1 MELMMGTQVEEI
13 VEALRASL
21 VENERLRRQHQRLVD
36 ERAEPV
42 AVVAMSCRLPGGV
55 RSPEDL
61 WRLVM
66 DGTDAMS
73 SVPDGRGWDVD
84 WLRGLGDAG
93 ITPEGGFVHDADAFD
108 AALFGIGPREA
119 LAMDPQQRL
128 LLESSWELFER
139 AGIAPSSL
147 RGTGTGVFVGAS
159 SSGYSAG
166 MYGDAQGS
174 DSYLLTG
181 GAGSVISGRVAY
193 ILGLQGPAITVD
205 TACSSSLVAIHL
217 AARSLRDRECSLAL
231 AGGVTVMATPGAFVE
246 FSKQRGLA
254 GDGRCKSFA
263 AGADG
268 TGWGE
273 GAAVILLERLSDARR
288 NGRKVLAVL
297 RGSAV
302 NQDGASNGLT
312 APSGPAQRRV
322 IAQALADAE
331 LTPADVDAVEAHG
344 TGTVLGD
351 PIEAQA
357 LLAAYGRDRPADR
370 PLFLGTVKSN
380 LGHTQAAAGAVGA
393 IKTVLALGHGVLPRT
408 LHIDAPTPH
417 VDWTGGAVS
426 LLTRTTPWPDT
437 GRLRRAGVS
446 AFGLSG
452 TNAHLILEE
461 APADEPAT
469 GPTTELPFVPFLVS
483 ARTEGALRDQ
493 ATRLLDRL
501 RDDPGLSPTD
511 LGYSLAV
518 SRAALDR
525 RAVVL
530 ADDRDGLVRGLT
542 SLSRGEAAPGLVRS
556 EDRAGEGI
564 AFLFTG
570 QGSQRPGMADELYA
584 AFPAF
589 AAALDAVC
597 DGFDPHLDTS
607 LRVVM
612 SGADPAEL
620 DRTEFAQPALFAFEV
635 AMYRLLESWGVRP
648 DAVAG
653 HSLGELTAAHVAG
666 VLSLEDACTFVAA
679 RGRLMQAMP
688 AGGLMVAVEA
698 SEQEVQD
705 LIGSGTGVSIAA
717 VNGPASVV
725 LSGDRDEVQDIV
737 TLWTKQG
744 RRHKEL
750 RTSHAFHS
758 AHMDAMLDDLHSVAT
773 KLTFRPARTDLVSA
787 TTGAPLTSD
796 QALSPGHW
804 TRHVRD
810 TVRFADAVQRLHDDR
825 VGTFLEIGPD
835 GVLTALTQD
844 CLAGR
849 GEPGPPLLVATQRR
863 DRSPVRALFTALAE
877 LHVHGLPVDW
887 AAVFA
892 GRDARLTDVPTYA
905 FQRRRYWPAPPVHT
919 PGQAAPGQAVVETA
933 EDTPPAEAQEA
944 LAERLAGATPA
955 DRHTLLLE
963 VVTTWAAAALG
974 LPSAEEVDTARDF
987 LEQGFDSLTAL
998 ELRNSL
1004 QRVLGTE
1011 ELSATLLFDHP
1022 TPTRLARH
1030 LSAMLDGDGD
1040 GDEVA
1045 PLPGGPRGGI
1055 LGSLLQHTRSTG
1067 QTVEYA
1073 KVLMQLAAF
1082 RDVYDSE
1089 APPAQPAP
1097 VVRLA
1102 KGEGLPLICLCTMS
1116 MLSGPHEYARLAAG
1130 FRGERDVYAL
1140 PHPGFAEGEKLPENF
1155 DVLMRTHADA
1165 VLRTVGDRPFV
1176 VTGHSGGALLANAL
1190 SHELDRQGRPPAA
1203 VILLDSYPADSEV
1216 MATWMPELLDGMVER
1231 DDAYTPMDDF
1241 RATAW
1246 AAYLPFLYACRAQ
1259 PVDVPTL
1266 LVRAGEPLRAWAGE
1280 GDWHAVWPL
1289 PHSVTDT
1296 EGNHFTML
1304 GEHAGPLAHR
1314 IREWLTEQGC

>member
-1 MELMMGTQVEEI
+1 MMGTQVEEI

-21 VENERLRRQHQRLVD
+21 VENERLRRQHQNLVD
-36 ERAEPV
+36 ERAEPI

-73 SVPDGRGWDVD
+73 AVPDGRGWDVD

-93 ITPEGGFVHDADAFD
+93 ITPEGGFVDDADAFD

-139 AGIAPSSL
+139 AGIDPSSL

-181 GAGSVISGRVAY
+181 GAGSVISGRVSY

-217 AARSLRDRECSLAL
+217 AARSLRDKECSLAL

-273 GAAVILLERLSDARR
+273 GAGVILLERLSDARR

-322 IAQALADAE
+322 IAQALADAG
-331 LTPADVDAVEAHG
+331 LGPNDVDAVEAHG

-351 PIEAQA
+351 PIEARA
-357 LLAAYGRDRPADR
+357 LIAAYGRDRPADR
-370 PLFLGTVKSN
+370 PLLLGTVKSN
-380 LGHTQAAAGAVGA
+380 VGHTQAAAGAVGA
-393 IKTVLALGHGVLPRT
+393 IKTVLALGHGMLPRT

-417 VDWTGGAVS
+417 VDWSGGAVS
-426 LLTRTTPWPDT
+426 LLTGATPWPAT
-437 GRLRRAGVS
+437 ERPRRAGVS

-452 TNAHLILEE
+452 TNAHLILEQ
-461 APADEPAT
+461 APASEPAT
-469 GPTTELPFVPFLVS
+469 GCTAELPVVPFLVS
-483 ARTEGALRDQ
+483 ARTEEALRGQ
-493 ATRLLDRL
+493 AIRLLERL
-501 RDDPGLSPTD
+501 RDDPGASPTD
-511 LGYSLAV
+511 LGHSLAV

-542 SLSRGEAAPGLVRS
+542 SLAAGEASPGLIRS
-556 EDRAGEGI
+556 AHRAGEGT

-589 AAALDAVC
+589 AEALDAVC
-597 DGFDPHLDTS
+597 EGFGPHLDTP
-607 LRVVM
+607 LRAVM
-612 SGADPAEL
+612 SGADPEKL
-620 DRTEFAQPALFAFEV
+620 DRTEYAQPALFAFEV
-635 AMYRLLESWGVRP
+635 ALYRLLVSWGVRP

-688 AGGLMVAVEA
+688 GGGLMVAVEA
-698 SEQEVQD
+698 SEQEVRD
-705 LIGSGTGVSIAA
+705 LLGAGTGVSIAA
-717 VNGPASVV
+717 VNGPRSVV

-758 AHMDAMLDDLHSVAT
+758 AHMDAMLDELRAVAAT
-773 KLTFRPARTDLVSA
+773 LALRPARTDLVSA
-787 TTGAPLTSD
+787 TTGLPLTAD
-796 QALSPGHW
+796 QALSPDHW
-804 TRHVRD
+804 TRHVREP
-810 TVRFADAVQRLHDDR
+810 VRFADTVRRLHDDR
-825 VGTFLEIGPD
+825 VGTLLEIGPD
-835 GVLTALTQD
+835 GVLTALAQD
-844 CLAGR
+844 CLAG
-849 GEPGPPLLVATQRR
+849 GSELEPPLLVATQHR

-892 GRDARLTDVPTYA
+892 GRGARLTDVPTYA
-905 FQRRRYWPAPPVHT
+905 FQRRRYWPAPPAYT
-919 PGQAAPGQAVVETA
+919 PGQTAPGPAVVDVA
-933 EDTPPAEAQEA
+933 EDTPPAEAPAA
-944 LAERLAGATPA
+944 LAVRLAEATPA
-955 DRHTLLLE
+955 GRQALLLD

-974 LPSAEEVDTARDF
+974 LSSAEELDTGRDF

-1004 QRVLGTE
+1004 RTVLGTE

-1022 TPTRLARH
+1022 TPSRLARH
-1030 LSAMLDGDGD
+1030 LSAMLDGNGAT
-1040 GDEVA
+1040 A
-1045 PLPGGPRGGI
+1045 PVTRPSGGI

-1067 QTVEYA
+1067 QAVEYA

-1082 RDVYDSE
+1082 RTVFSSE
-1089 APPAQPAP
+1089 TPPAQAAP

-1102 KGEGLPLICLCTMS
+1102 TGDGPPLICLCTMS

-1140 PHPGFAEGEKLPENF
+1140 PHPGFAEGEELPENF
-1155 DVLMRTHADA
+1155 DVLMRTHAES

-1190 SHELDRQGRPPAA
+1190 SHALDRRGRPPAA
-1203 VILLDSYPADSEV
+1203 VILLDSYPADSDV

-1266 LVRAGEPLRAWAGE
+1266 LVRAGEPLRAWSGE

-1289 PHSVTDT
+1289 PHSVAET

-1304 GEHAGPLAHR
+1304 GEHAGPLAR
-1314 IREWLTEQGC
+1314 RMREWLTEQGC

>member
-1 MELMMGTQVEEI
+1 MMGTQVEEI

-21 VENERLRRQHQRLVD
+21 VENERLRRQHQSLVE
-36 ERAEPV
+36 ERTEPV

-61 WRLVM
+61 WRLVT

-73 SVPDGRGWDVD
+73 PVPDGRGWDVD
-84 WLRGLGDAG
+84 WLRGLGDTG
-93 ITPEGGFVHDADAFD
+93 ITPEGGFVQDADAFD

-217 AARSLRDRECSLAL
+217 AARSLRDGECSLAL

-273 GAAVILLERLSDARR
+273 GVGVILLERLSDARR

-322 IAQALADAE
+322 IAQALADAGIG
-331 LTPADVDAVEAHG
+331 PADVDAVEAHG

-370 PLFLGTVKSN
+370 PLYLGTVKSN
-380 LGHTQAAAGAVGA
+380 VGHTQAAAGAVGA
-393 IKTVLALGHGVLPRT
+393 IKTVLALGHGALPMT
-408 LHIDAPTPH
+408 LHVDAPTPH
-417 VDWTGGAVS
+417 VDWSGGAVS

-437 GRLRRAGVS
+437 GRPRRAGVS

-452 TNAHLILEE
+452 TNAHLILEQ

-469 GPTTELPFVPFLVS
+469 GATTELPVVPFLVS
-483 ARTEGALRDQ
+483 ARTDEALRGQ
-493 ATRLLDRL
+493 AARLLDRL
-501 RDDPGLSPTD
+501 GEDPGQSPTD

-530 ADDRDGLVRGLT
+530 ADDRAGLVRGLT
-542 SLSRGEAAPGLVRS
+542 SLAGGEAAPGLIRS
-556 EDRAGEGI
+556 TDRAGEGT

-584 AFPAF
+584 VFPAF
-589 AAALDAVC
+589 ATALDAVC
-597 DGFDPHLDTS
+597 EQFDPHLGTS
-607 LRVVM
+607 LRAVM
-612 SGADPAEL
+612 SGADPAVL
-620 DRTEFAQPALFAFEV
+620 DRTAFAQPALFAYEV
-635 AMYRLLESWGVRP
+635 ALYRLLESWGVRP

-653 HSLGELTAAHVAG
+653 HSLGEITAAHVAG

-688 AGGLMVAVEA
+688 AGGMMVALEA
-698 SEQEVQD
+698 SEQEVRD
-705 LIGSGTGVSIAA
+705 LLGAGTGVSVAA
-717 VNGPASVV
+717 VNGPSSLV

-758 AHMDAMLDDLHSVAT
+758 AHMDAMLDDLRSVAGT
-773 KLTFRPARTDLVSA
+773 LTFRPARTDLVSA
-787 TTGAPLTSD
+787 TTGEPLTTA

-804 TRHVRD
+804 TRHVRE
-810 TVRFADAVQRLHDDR
+810 TVRFADAVRRLRDDR
-825 VGTFLEIGPD
+825 IGTFLEIGPD
-835 GVLTALTQD
+835 GVLTALAQD

-849 GEPGPPLLVATQRR
+849 DGPEPPLLVAAQHR

-892 GRDARLTDVPTYA
+892 GRDARLAELPTYA
-905 FQRRRYWPAPPVHT
+905 FQRRRYWPAPPAHVSGA
-919 PGQAAPGQAVVETA
+919 PAAPVEAGVRDT
-933 EDTPPAEAQEA
+933 EDVPPAGTPAG
-944 LAERLAGATPA
+944 LAARLADATPA
-955 DRHTLLLE
+955 GRHTLLLG

-974 LPSAEEVDTARDF
+974 LPSAEELDTGRDF

-1004 QRVLGTE
+1004 QKVLGTG

-1022 TPTRLARH
+1022 TPSRLARH
-1030 LSAMLDGDGD
+1030 LSGLLEGDGD
-1040 GDEVA
+1040 GATA
-1045 PLPGGPRGGI
+1045 PPAGPGGGI
-1055 LGSLLQHTRSTG
+1055 LGPLLQHTRSTG
-1067 QTVEYA
+1067 QAVEYA

-1082 RDVYDSE
+1082 REVYDSE
-1089 APPAQPAP
+1089 APPAQAAP

-1102 KGEGLPLICLCTMS
+1102 AGDGLPLICLCTMS

-1140 PHPGFAEGEKLPENF
+1140 PHPGFAEGEKLPEDF

-1190 SHELDRQGRPPAA
+1190 SHELDGRGRPPAA
-1203 VILLDSYPADSEV
+1203 VVLLDSYPADSEV
-1216 MATWMPELLDGMVER
+1216 MATWMPELLEGMVER

-1246 AAYLPFLYACRAQ
+1246 AAYLPFLYACRAR

-1266 LVRAGEPLRAWAGE
+1266 LVRAGEPLRAWSGE

-1289 PHSVTDT
+1289 PHSVADT

-1314 IREWLTEQGC
+1314 MREWLTEQGC

>member
-1 MELMMGTQVEEI
+1 MMGTQVEEI

-36 ERAEPV
+36 ERTEPV

-61 WRLVM
+61 WRLVT

-73 SVPDGRGWDVD
+73 PVPDGRGWDVE

-93 ITPEGGFVHDADAFD
+93 ITPEGGFVDDADAFD

-119 LAMDPQQRL
+119 LAMDPQQRV

-147 RGTGTGVFVGAS
+147 RGTSTGVFVGAS

-181 GAGSVISGRVAY
+181 GAGSVISGRVSY

-263 AGADG
+263 ASADG

-273 GAAVILLERLSDARR
+273 GAGVILLERLSDARR

-331 LTPADVDAVEAHG
+331 LSPADVDAVEAHG

-357 LLAAYGRDRPADR
+357 LLAAYGRDRPAER

-380 LGHTQAAAGAVGA
+380 VGHTQAAAGAVGA

-408 LHIDAPTPH
+408 LHVDAPTPH
-417 VDWTGGAVS
+417 VDWSGGAVS
-426 LLTRTTPWPDT
+426 LLTRATPFPDT
-437 GRLRRAGVS
+437 GRPRRAGVS

-452 TNAHLILEE
+452 TNAHLILEQ
-461 APADEPAT
+461 APADELAA
-469 GPTTELPFVPFLVS
+469 GATTELPVVPFLLS
-483 ARTEGALRDQ
+483 ARTEEALRAQ
-493 ATRLLDRL
+493 ATRLLDQL
-501 RDDPGLSPTD
+501 RDDPGESPTD

-530 ADDRDGLVRGLT
+530 ADDRESLVRGLT
-542 SLSRGEAAPGLVRS
+542 SLAGGEAAPGLIRS
-556 EDRAGEGI
+556 AERAGEGT

-597 DGFDPHLDTS
+597 DGFDRHLDTS
-607 LRVVM
+607 LRALL
-612 SGADPAEL
+612 SGAGSAGL

-635 AMYRLLESWGVRP
+635 ALYRLLESWGVRP

-653 HSLGELTAAHVAG
+653 HSLGEVTAAHVAG

-698 SEQEVQD
+698 TEQEVRD
-705 LIGSGTGVSIAA
+705 LLGARTDLSIAA
-717 VNGPASVV
+717 VNGPSSVV
-725 LSGDRDEVQDIV
+725 LSGDRDEVQDLV
-737 TLWTKQG
+737 TLWTKRG

-758 AHMDAMLDDLHSVAT
+758 AHMDAMLDDLHSVAA

-787 TTGAPLTSD
+787 TTGKPLTED
-796 QALSPGHW
+796 QALSPDHW
-804 TRHVRD
+804 TRHVRE
-810 TVRFADAVQRLHDDR
+810 TVRFADAVRRLHDDR

-849 GEPGPPLLVATQRR
+849 GELDPPLLVATQHR

-877 LHVHGLPVDW
+877 LHVHGVPVDW

-892 GRDARLTDVPTYA
+892 GRGARLTDVPTYA
-905 FQRRRYWPAPPVHT
+905 FQRRRYWPAPPAHT
-919 PGQAAPGQAVVETA
+919 PGRSAAPGQAVVEAA
-933 EDTPPAEAQEA
+933 EDSPPTEAPTA
-944 LAERLAGATPA
+944 LAERLAEATPA
-955 DRHTLLLE
+955 GRHTLLLE

-974 LPSAEEVDTARDF
+974 LPSAEELDTARDF

-1022 TPTRLARH
+1022 TPSRLARH
-1030 LSAMLDGDGD
+1030 LAGMLDGNGTGNEDT
-1040 GDEVA
+1040 A
-1045 PLPGGPRGGI
+1045 LTTTPRGGI
-1055 LGSLLQHTRSTG
+1055 LGPLLQHTRSTG
-1067 QTVEYA
+1067 QAVEYA

-1082 RDVYDSE
+1082 RDVYTSE
-1089 APPAQPAP
+1089 APPAQAAP

-1102 KGEGLPLICLCTMS
+1102 SGDGLPLICLCTMS

-1140 PHPGFAEGEKLPENF
+1140 PHPGFTEGEKLPEDF
-1155 DVLMRTHADA
+1155 DVLMRTHADS
-1165 VLRTVGDRPFV
+1165 VLRTVGDKPFV

-1190 SHELDRQGRPPAA
+1190 SRELDRQGRPPAA

-1266 LVRAGEPLRAWAGE
+1266 LVRAGEPLRAWSGE

-1314 IREWLTEQGC
+1314 MREWLTEQRC

>member
-1 MELMMGTQVEEI
+1 MMGTQVEEI

-21 VENERLRRQHQRLVD
+21 VENERLRRQHQSLVD
-36 ERAEPV
+36 ERAEPI

-66 DGTDAMS
+66 DGRDAMS
-73 SVPDGRGWDVD
+73 AVPDGRGWDVD
-84 WLRGLGDAG
+84 WLRGLGDTG
-93 ITPEGGFVHDADAFD
+93 ITPEGGFVDDADAFD

-139 AGIAPSSL
+139 AGIDPSSL

-181 GAGSVISGRVAY
+181 GAGSVISGRVSY
-193 ILGLQGPAITVD
+193 LLGLQGPAITVD

-217 AARSLRDRECSLAL
+217 AARSLRDKECSLAL

-273 GAAVILLERLSDARR
+273 GAGVILLERLSDARR

-322 IAQALADAE
+322 IAQALADAG
-331 LTPADVDAVEAHG
+331 LSPHDVDAVEAHG

-351 PIEAQA
+351 PIEARA
-357 LLAAYGRDRPADR
+357 LIAAYGQDRPEGR
-370 PLFLGTVKSN
+370 PLLLGTVKSN
-380 LGHTQAAAGAVGA
+380 VGHTQAAAGAVGV
-393 IKTVLALGHGVLPRT
+393 IKTVLALGRGTLPPT
-408 LHIDAPTPH
+408 LHVDAPTPH
-417 VDWTGGAVS
+417 VDWSGGEVS
-426 LLTRTTPWPDT
+426 LLTGATPWPAT
-437 GRLRRAGVS
+437 GRPRRAGVS

-452 TNAHLILEE
+452 TNGHLILEQ
-461 APADEPAT
+461 APASEPPS
-469 GPTTELPFVPFLVS
+469 GSTTELPVVPILVS
-483 ARTEGALRDQ
+483 ARTEEALRGQ
-493 ATRLLDRL
+493 AGRLLDRL
-501 RDDPGLSPTD
+501 RDDPGGSATD
-511 LGYSLAV
+511 LGHSLAV

-525 RAVVL
+525 RAVIL

-542 SLSRGEAAPGLVRS
+542 SLAAGEAAPGLIRSVR
-556 EDRAGEGI
+556 RAGEGT

-570 QGSQRPGMADELYA
+570 QGSQRPGMADELSA
-584 AFPAF
+584 TFPVF

-597 DGFDPHLDTS
+597 DAFDPHLDTP
-607 LRVVM
+607 LRAAM
-612 SGADPAEL
+612 SGAAPEKL

-635 AMYRLLESWGVRP
+635 ALYRLLVSWSVRP

-688 AGGLMVAVEA
+688 DGGLMVAVEA
-698 SEQEVQD
+698 SEQEVAD
-705 LIGSGTGVSIAA
+705 LLGAGTGLSIAA
-717 VNGPASVV
+717 VNGPRSVV
-725 LSGDRDEVQDIV
+725 LSGDRDEVHDIV

-758 AHMDAMLDDLHSVAT
+758 AHMDAMLDDLRAVASN
-773 KLTFRPARTDLVSA
+773 LAFRPARTDLVSA
-787 TTGAPLTSD
+787 TTGLPLTAD
-796 QALSPGHW
+796 QALSPDHW
-804 TRHVRD
+804 TRHVREP
-810 TVRFADAVQRLHDDR
+810 VRFADAVRRLRDDR

-835 GVLTALTQD
+835 GVLTALAQD
-844 CLAGR
+844 CLAAGG
-849 GEPGPPLLVATQRR
+849 GELEPPLLVATQHR

-892 GRDARLTDVPTYA
+892 GRGARLTELPTYA
-905 FQRRRYWPAPPVHT
+905 FQRRRYWPAPP
-919 PGQAAPGQAVVETA
+919 AYAPGRTAPGPAVVDVP
-933 EDTPPAEAQEA
+933 EDIPPAEASTA
-944 LAERLAGATPA
+944 LAARLADATPA
-955 DRHTLLLE
+955 GRHTLLLD

-974 LPSAEEVDTARDF
+974 LPSAEELDTGRDF

-1004 QRVLGTE
+1004 RAVLGTE

-1030 LSAMLDGDGD
+1030 LSALLDGDGD
-1040 GDEVA
+1040 GTGAAA
-1045 PLPGGPRGGI
+1045 PAAGPGGGI

-1067 QTVEYA
+1067 QAVEYA
-1073 KVLMQLAAF
+1073 KVLMQLAEF
-1082 RDVYDSE
+1082 RTVFNSE
-1089 APPAQPAP
+1089 TPPAQAAP

-1102 KGEGLPLICLCTMS
+1102 TGDGPPLICLCTMS
-1116 MLSGPHEYARLAAG
+1116 MLSGAHEYARLAAG

-1140 PHPGFAEGEKLPENF
+1140 PHPGFAEGEELPENF
-1155 DVLMRTHADA
+1155 DVLMRTHAES
-1165 VLRTVGDRPFV
+1165 VLRTVGDKPFV

-1190 SHELDRQGRPPAA
+1190 SHALEGQGRPPAA
-1203 VILLDSYPADSEV
+1203 VILLDSYPADSDV

-1231 DDAYTPMDDF
+1231 DDAYTPMDDY

-1266 LVRAGEPLRAWAGE
+1266 LVRAGEPLRAWSGE

-1289 PHSVTDT
+1289 PHSVAET

-1304 GEHAGPLAHR
+1304 GEHAGPLAR
-1314 IREWLTEQGC
+1314 RMREWLTEQGC

>member
-1 MELMMGTQVEEI
+1 MGTQVEEI
-13 VEALRASL
+13 VDALRASL
-21 VENERLRRQHQRLVD
+21 VENERLRQQHQRLVD

-73 SVPDGRGWDVD
+73 AVPDDRGWDVD
-84 WLRGLGDAG
+84 WLRGLGDEG

-139 AGIAPSSL
+139 AGIDPSSL

-181 GAGSVISGRVAY
+181 AAGSVVSGRVSY
-193 ILGLQGPAITVD
+193 LLGLQGPAITVD

-273 GAAVILLERLSDARR
+273 GAGVILLERLSDARR

-322 IAQALADAE
+322 IAQALADAG

-357 LLAAYGRDRPADR
+357 LLATYGRGRPADR
-370 PLFLGTVKSN
+370 PLLLGTVKSN
-380 LGHTQAAAGAVGA
+380 VGHTQAAAGAVGA
-393 IKTVLALGHGVLPRT
+393 IKTVLALGHATLPRT
-408 LHIDAPTPH
+408 LHVDAPTPH
-417 VDWTGGAVS
+417 VDWSAGAVS
-426 LLTRTTPWPDT
+426 LLTEATPWPVT
-437 GRLRRAGVS
+437 GRPRRAGVS

-452 TNAHLILEE
+452 TNAHLILEQ
-461 APADEPAT
+461 APASEPVT
-469 GPTTELPFVPFLVS
+469 GSTTELPVVPFLVS
-483 ARTEGALRDQ
+483 ARTEEALRDQ

-501 RDDPGLSPTD
+501 RDDPGHSPTD

-542 SLSRGEAAPGLVRS
+542 SLAGGEAAPGVIRS
-556 EDRAGEGI
+556 AVRAGEGTV
-564 AFLFTG
+564 FLFTG

-597 DGFDPHLDTS
+597 DAFDRHLGTS
-607 LRVVM
+607 LRAVM
-612 SGADPAEL
+612 SGPDPEKL

-635 AMYRLLESWGVRP
+635 ALYRLLENWGVRP

-666 VLSLEDACTFVAA
+666 VLSLEDACAFVAA

-688 AGGLMVAVEA
+688 GGGLMVAVEA
-698 SEQEVQD
+698 SEQEVRD
-705 LIGSGTGVSIAA
+705 LLGAGSGLSIAA
-717 VNGPASVV
+717 VNGPSSVV

-737 TLWTKQG
+737 ALWTKQG

-758 AHMDAMLDDLHSVAT
+758 AHMDAMLDDLRTVAAN
-773 KLTFRPARTDLVSA
+773 LTLRPAEIDLVSA
-787 TTGAPLTSD
+787 VTGAPLTTE
-796 QALSPGHW
+796 QALSPDYW
-804 TRHVRD
+804 TRHVRE
-810 TVRFADAVQRLHDDR
+810 TVRFAETVRRLHDDR
-825 VGTFLEIGPD
+825 AGTFLEIGPD
-835 GVLTALTQD
+835 GVLTALAQD
-844 CLAGR
+844 CLTGR
-849 GEPGPPLLVATQRR
+849 GDLEPPLLVATQHR

-887 AAVFA
+887 AEVFA
-892 GRDARLTDVPTYA
+892 GRGARLADVPTYA
-905 FQRRRYWPAPPVHT
+905 FQRRRYWPAPPAYI
-919 PGQAAPGQAVVETA
+919 PGQAAPGPAAPGPAATEATGDIA
-933 EDTPPAEAQEA
+933 SAEASTA
-944 LAERLAGATPA
+944 LAERLAEATPA
-955 DRHTLLLE
+955 GRHKLLLD

-974 LPSAEEVDTARDF
+974 LPSAEELDTGRDF

-1004 QRVLGTE
+1004 RTVLGTE

-1022 TPTRLARH
+1022 TPSRLARH
-1030 LSAMLDGDGD
+1030 LSTVLDGG
-1040 GDEVA
+1040 GGEATA
-1045 PLPGGPRGGI
+1045 PTARPSGGI

-1067 QTVEYA
+1067 QAVEYA
-1073 KVLMQLAAF
+1073 KVLMQLAEF
-1082 RDVYDSE
+1082 RTVFNSD

-1102 KGEGLPLICLCTMS
+1102 SGDGLPLICLCTMS

-1140 PHPGFAEGEKLPENF
+1140 PHPGFAEGEDLPENF
-1155 DVLMRTHADA
+1155 DVLMRTHADS
-1165 VLRTVGDRPFV
+1165 VLRTVGDKPFV

-1190 SHELDRQGRPPAA
+1190 SRELDRRGRPPAA

-1216 MATWMPELLDGMVER
+1216 MAAWMPELLGGMVER

-1266 LVRAGEPLRAWAGE
+1266 LVRAEEPLGAWSGE

-1289 PHSVTDT
+1289 PHSVVDT
-1296 EGNHFTML
+1296 AGNHFTML
-1304 GEHAGPLAHR
+1304 GERAGPLAR
-1314 IREWLTEQGC
+1314 RMREWLTEQGC

>member
-1 MELMMGTQVEEI
+1 MGMQVEEI

-36 ERAEPV
+36 ERTEPV

-61 WRLVM
+61 WRLVA

-73 SVPDGRGWDVD
+73 PVPDGRGWDVE

-93 ITPEGGFVHDADAFD
+93 ITPEGGFVDDADAFD

-147 RGTGTGVFVGAS
+147 RGTSTGVFVGAS

-254 GDGRCKSFA
+254 DDGRCKSFA
-263 AGADG
+263 ASADG

-273 GAAVILLERLSDARR
+273 GAGVILLERLSDARR

-331 LTPADVDAVEAHG
+331 LGPADVDAVEAHG

-380 LGHTQAAAGAVGA
+380 VGHTQAAAGAVGA
-393 IKTVLALGHGVLPRT
+393 IKTVLALGHGVLPQT
-408 LHIDAPTPH
+408 LHVDAPTPH
-417 VDWTGGAVS
+417 VDWSAGAVS
-426 LLTRTTPWPDT
+426 LLTRATPFPDT
-437 GRLRRAGVS
+437 GRPRRAGVS

-452 TNAHLILEE
+452 TNAHLILEQ
-461 APADEPAT
+461 APADELAA
-469 GPTTELPFVPFLVS
+469 GATTELPVVPFLLS
-483 ARTEGALRDQ
+483 ARTEEALRAQ
-493 ATRLLDRL
+493 AARLLDRL
-501 RDDPGLSPTD
+501 RDDPGQSPTD

-530 ADDRDGLVRGLT
+530 ADDREGLVRGLT
-542 SLSRGEAAPGLVRS
+542 SLARGEAAPGLIRS
-556 EDRAGEGI
+556 AERAGEGT

-570 QGSQRPGMADELYA
+570 QGSQRPGMADELYGV
-584 AFPAF
+584 FPAF
-589 AAALDAVC
+589 AAALDTVC
-597 DGFDPHLDTS
+597 DGFDRHLDTS
-607 LRVVM
+607 LRTVM
-612 SGADPAEL
+612 SGAGSAEL

-635 AMYRLLESWGVRP
+635 ALYRLLESWGVRP

-653 HSLGELTAAHVAG
+653 HSLGEVTAAHVAG

-679 RGRLMQAMP
+679 RGRLMQALP

-698 SEQEVQD
+698 TEQEVRELLGARTD
-705 LIGSGTGVSIAA
+705 LSVAA
-717 VNGPASVV
+717 VNGPSSVV
-725 LSGDRDEVQDIV
+725 LSGDRDQVQDLV
-737 TLWTKQG
+737 TLWTKRG

-758 AHMDAMLDDLHSVAT
+758 AHMDAMLDDLHSVAAR
-773 KLTFRPARTDLVSA
+773 LTFRPARTDLVSA
-787 TTGAPLTSD
+787 TTGMPLTED
-796 QALSPGHW
+796 QAVSPDHW
-804 TRHVRD
+804 TRHVRE
-810 TVRFADAVQRLHDDR
+810 TVRFADAVRRLHDDR

-835 GVLTALTQD
+835 GVLTALTQA

-849 GEPGPPLLVATQRR
+849 GELDPPLLVATQHR

-877 LHVHGLPVDW
+877 LHVHGVPVDW

-892 GRDARLTDVPTYA
+892 GRGAHLTEVPTYA
-905 FQRRRYWPAPPVHT
+905 FQRRRYWPAPPAHT
-919 PGQAAPGQAVVETA
+919 PGQATSPGQAVVETA
-933 EDTPPAEAQEA
+933 EDSPPTEAPTA
-944 LAERLAGATPA
+944 LAERLAEATPA
-955 DRHTLLLE
+955 GRHTLLLE
-963 VVTTWAAAALG
+963 VVATWAAAALG
-974 LPSAEEVDTARDF
+974 LPSAEELDTARDF

-1004 QRVLGTE
+1004 QKVLGTE

-1022 TPTRLARH
+1022 TPSRLARH
-1030 LSAMLDGDGD
+1030 LAGMLDGNGTGYEDT
-1040 GDEVA
+1040 A
-1045 PLPGGPRGGI
+1045 PTTTPRGGI
-1055 LGSLLQHTRSTG
+1055 LGPLLQHTRSTG
-1067 QTVEYA
+1067 QAVDYA
-1073 KVLMQLAAF
+1073 KVLMQLAEF
-1082 RDVYDSE
+1082 RDVYTSE
-1089 APPAQPAP
+1089 APPAQAAP

-1102 KGEGLPLICLCTMS
+1102 SGDGLPLICLCTMS

-1140 PHPGFAEGEKLPENF
+1140 PHPGFTEGEDLPEDF
-1155 DVLMRTHADA
+1155 DVLMRTHADS
-1165 VLRTVGDRPFV
+1165 VLRTVGDKPFV

-1190 SHELDRQGRPPAA
+1190 SRELDRQGRPPAA

-1266 LVRAGEPLRAWAGE
+1266 LVRAGEPLRAWSGE

-1296 EGNHFTML
+1296 DGNHFTML
-1304 GEHAGPLAHR
+1304 GEHAGPLANR
-1314 IREWLTEQGC
+1314 MREWLTEQGC